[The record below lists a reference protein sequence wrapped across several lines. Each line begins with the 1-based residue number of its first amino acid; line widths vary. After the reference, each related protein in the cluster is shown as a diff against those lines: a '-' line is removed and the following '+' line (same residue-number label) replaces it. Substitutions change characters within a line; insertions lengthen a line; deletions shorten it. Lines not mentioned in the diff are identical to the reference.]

1 MADLPDIKD
10 IGQREIGIF
19 AGGLALGAF
28 LLWLV
33 LPSTSAPPIID
44 EPPVETPVIEAP
56 TPEAPGALS
65 LSSVKWPALEG
76 WAEDDLAIALK
87 TFNTSCAA
95 LLRMPADK
103 PMDGGAFA
111 GTAGDWQAVC
121 ELALIVA
128 PETEAA
134 RVFFEHAFTP
144 FSVQQDGKAKGL
156 FTGYYVPVLQGRST
170 PNADFDVPL
179 LARPDDLVSVDLG
192 NFVTDLAGQKIY
204 GRVVDGRLAPYFSRA
219 DIETGT
225 WSQTP
230 QPLVWLQDPV
240 EAFFL
245 HIQGSG
251 MVRLEDGS
259 SVRMGFAGKNGHPY
273 TSVGRYLIRE
283 NLLGKHEASMQGIK
297 AWVAANPDDRQSVLH
312 QNASYVFFQKQ
323 QANGAI
329 GALNVALTAERSLA
343 VDRRHI
349 PLGAPL
355 WLAIDPP
362 ANQDVSGRLMI
373 AQDTGGA
380 IKGAVRG
387 DFYWGEGDE
396 AGARAGRMK
405 QQGRYFILLPN
416 DLAAKV
422 ARP

>member
-1 MADLPDIKD
+1 
-10 IGQREIGIF
+10 
-19 AGGLALGAF
+19 LALF
-28 LLWLV
+28 
-33 LPSTSAPPIID
+33 
-44 EPPVETPVIEAP
+44 
-56 TPEAPGALS
+56 
-65 LSSVKWPALEG
+65 
-76 WAEDDLAIALK
+76 
-87 TFNTSCAA
+87 
-95 LLRMPADK
+95 
-103 PMDGGAFA
+103 
-111 GTAGDWQAVC
+111 
-121 ELALIVA
+121 VA
-128 PETEAA
+128 PENDAA
-134 RVFFEHAFTP
+134 RTFFEHAFTP
-144 FSVQQDGKAKGL
+144 FSVQEDGEANGL

-170 PNADFDVPL
+170 ADADFDVPL

-192 NFVTDLAGQKIY
+192 NFMTALSGQKIY

-219 DIETGT
+219 DIETGA

-240 EAFFL
+240 DAFFL

-251 MVRLEDGS
+251 VVQLEDG
-259 SVRMGFAGKNGHPY
+259 RTERLGFAGKNGLPY

-283 NLLGKHEASMQGIK
+283 NLLGKHEASMQGIR
-297 AWVAANPDDRQSVLH
+297 AWVAANPDARQSVLH
-312 QNASYVFFQKQ
+312 QNDSYVFFEKQ

-329 GALNVALTAERSLA
+329 GALNVALTPTRSLA

-355 WLAIDPP
+355 WLSIDAP
-362 ANQDVSGRLMI
+362 ANQDVSNRLMI

-405 QQGRYFILLPN
+405 QQGRYFILLPK
-416 DLAAKV
+416 DLANKV